1 MDRLR
6 ERSRET
12 ERSTQVNTQVLA
24 DSVMVNLRRMLNSRQ
39 GIASTV
45 PDYGLPDPTDVVHN
59 FPEAIDLC
67 RRNIRQSIEKYEP
80 RLRNVAVNHVLDED
94 NPFHLRFEIRAQLV
108 SEQEATPVAFFTT
121 LDASG
126 QAEGGR

>member
-6 ERSRET
+6 ERGRET

-45 PDYGLPDPTDVVHN
+45 TDYGLPDPTDVVHN

-67 RRNIRQSIEKYEP
+67 RRNIRLFIEKYEP
-80 RLRNVAVNHVLDED
+80 RLRNVAVNHVLDEE

-108 SEQEATPVAFFTT
+108 SEQAATPVAFFTT

-126 QAEGGR
+126 QAEVAR